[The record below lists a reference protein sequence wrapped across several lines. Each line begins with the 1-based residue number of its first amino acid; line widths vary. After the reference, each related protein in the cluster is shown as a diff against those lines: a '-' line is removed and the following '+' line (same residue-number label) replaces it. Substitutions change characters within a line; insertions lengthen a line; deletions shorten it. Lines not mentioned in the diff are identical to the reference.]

1 MKIAV
6 VALALFAALPAL
18 ASPGAVDQYDCHRDT
33 PSSDDHCHGAVAD
46 AKPSQLQIGVQLA
59 GDQWLW
65 DNGPGN
71 IFAGTALAGEWT
83 FDAIAVRGNYSYGVH
98 LNGNHGFALS
108 GWDLNIKVGS
118 GLARLGNHLFAQAGY
133 ANRRFIFPDSS
144 AKPFDGFQ
152 MGVGWVRVMEK
163 FAVDAV
169 LLYQDPTA
177 LEQIWDDLN
186 FPGKLTSYRASLGV
200 YRRF

>member
-18 ASPGAVDQYDCHRDT
+18 ASPGAVDEYDCHRDT
-33 PSSDDHCHGAVAD
+33 QSRDYHCHGSVAD
-46 AKPSQLQIGVQLA
+46 AKQSHLLIGGQFS

-71 IFAGTALAGEWT
+71 LFAGAAVAGEWAV
-83 FDAIAVRGNYSYGVH
+83 DSIAVRGNYSYGVH